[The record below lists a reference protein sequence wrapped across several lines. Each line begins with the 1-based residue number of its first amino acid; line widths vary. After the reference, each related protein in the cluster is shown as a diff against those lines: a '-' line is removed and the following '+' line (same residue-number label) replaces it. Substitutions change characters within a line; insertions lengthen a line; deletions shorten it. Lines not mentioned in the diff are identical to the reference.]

1 MEKVMRTSSD
11 LETFLDLCH
20 RVYEKDLVRG
30 AGGNVSF
37 RSGDRI
43 LMSPTGRCLGV
54 LEEDDVVRLD
64 LDGRIVGPG
73 RPSKEWRMHLCCY
86 MRADVGAVVH
96 VHSAYAVGVACLK
109 DLDGD
114 CSMPVYSPGYAV
126 RVGKLPA
133 VPYMPP
139 GSPEL
144 ATAVAAVVGRR
155 NSVLLANHGVVAVG
169 TSAEQAF
176 DIAEEIEENA
186 RLHFLLD
193 GRGRPLDE
201 QQQAAL
207 VGRY

>member
-1 MEKVMRTSSD
+1 MRNTSD
-11 LETFLDLCH
+11 IETFLDLCH

-30 AGGNVSF
+30 AGGNVSV

-43 LMSPTGRCLGV
+43 LISPTGRCLGV
-54 LEEDDVVRLD
+54 VDEDDVVQLG
-64 LDGRIVGPG
+64 LDGTVIGAG
-73 RPSKEWRMHLCCY
+73 RPSKEWRMHLSCY
-86 MRADVGAVVH
+86 GREDVRAVVH
-96 VHSAYAVGVACLK
+96 VHSAYAVGVACLRQ
-109 DLDGD
+109 LDHD
-114 CSMPVYSPGYAV
+114 CSMPVYSPGYSV

-133 VPYMPP
+133 VAYMRP
-139 GSPEL
+139 GSSEL
-144 ATAVAAVVGRR
+144 AQAVATLIARR

-169 TSAEQAF
+169 ASADQAF

-207 VGRY
+207 AGRY

>member
-1 MEKVMRTSSD
+1 MRKTSD
-11 LETFLDLCH
+11 IETFLDLCH

-30 AGGNVSF
+30 AGGNVSV

-43 LMSPTGRCLGV
+43 FISPTGRCLGV
-54 LEEDDVVRLD
+54 VDADDVVQLG
-64 LDGRIVGPG
+64 LNGAVIGTG
-73 RPSKEWRMHLCCY
+73 QPSKEWRMHLSCY
-86 MRADVGAVVH
+86 EREDVRAVVH
-96 VHSAYAVGVACLK
+96 VHSAYAVGVACLA
-109 DLDGD
+109 DLDLV
-114 CSMPVYSPGYAV
+114 CSMPVYSPGYSV

-133 VPYMPP
+133 VAYMRP
-139 GSPEL
+139 GSIEL
-144 ATAVAAVVGRR
+144 AQAVAAVVARR

-169 TSAEQAF
+169 ASADQAF

-193 GRGRPLDE
+193 GRGRALDE